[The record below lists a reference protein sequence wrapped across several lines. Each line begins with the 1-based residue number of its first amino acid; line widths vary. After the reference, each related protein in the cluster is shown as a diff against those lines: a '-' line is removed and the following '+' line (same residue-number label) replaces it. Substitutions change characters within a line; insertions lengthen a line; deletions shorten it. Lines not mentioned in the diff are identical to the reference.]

1 MTKRPLEPTPE
12 LLRVWKTS
20 GEEIASLPVEELSDV
35 KALKRYLEPLCGTP
49 RFRQR
54 LLNDGVMLDDDA
66 VINSPL
72 DLQLVLLRFSD
83 ASDREDTNLS
93 KAAEEGME
101 ALVEEILGRPRDPD
115 FLGSETLP
123 ALWVASQR
131 GHDGIVRLL
140 LEAKANKDASHCRRQ
155 ITQPNSRT
163 TCIAVAAE
171 RGFIDVVRL
180 LLDAGARQALPK
192 EGTTVYDTPLATAAA
207 AGHLDTVR
215 LLLETGV
222 DKDMLANTN
231 FKGRAPLAWAVQQGH
246 LDIAELLLGAEAD
259 ANQTCTLGRTP
270 LVWSCEEGKDE
281 QVRLLLEAGA
291 DKDRRGPCT
300 PLGAAAR
307 RGHLSV
313 VRLLLE
319 ADANIEASHPNDGR
333 APLWLAAAEGHYD
346 VVQFLLRARADKER
360 TDRSGFSPYWIAS
373 NKNFPE
379 VRKLLFFRGV

>member
-12 LLRVWKTS
+12 LVRVWKTS
-20 GEEIASLPVEELSDV
+20 GEEIASLPVDELSDV

-54 LLNDGVMLDDDA
+54 LLNDGVMLDDGA
-66 VINSPL
+66 VLNSPL

-83 ASDREDTNLS
+83 ASDNMDANLS
-93 KAAEEGME
+93 KAAEEGLE

-131 GHDGIVRLL
+131 GHDSIVRLL

-163 TCIAVAAE
+163 TCVAVAAE

-180 LLDAGARQALPK
+180 LLDAGARQALPR

-231 FKGRAPLAWAVQQGH
+231 FKGRAPLAWAVQEGH
-246 LDIAELLLGAEAD
+246 LDIAQLLLDAEAD

-270 LVWSCEEGKDE
+270 LVWSCEEGRDE
-281 QVRLLLEAGA
+281 QVRLLLESGA

-319 ADANIEASHPNDGR
+319 AGANIDA
-333 APLWLAAAEGHYD
+333 
-346 VVQFLLRARADKER
+346 LR
-360 TDRSGFSPYWIAS
+360 S
-373 NKNFPE
+373 
-379 VRKLLFFRGV
+379 

>member
-1 MTKRPLEPTPE
+1 MTKRPLEPPPE
-12 LLRVWKTS
+12 LLRVWKAS
-20 GEEIASLPVEELSDV
+20 GEEMASLPVEQLSDV

-54 LLNDGVMLDDDA
+54 LLNDGVMLDDGA
-66 VINSPL
+66 VLNSPL

-83 ASDREDTNLS
+83 ASDRMDTNLS

-171 RGFIDVVRL
+171 RGFVDVVRL
-180 LLDAGARQALPK
+180 LLDAGARQALPR

-231 FKGRAPLAWAVQQGH
+231 FKGRAPLAWAVQEGH
-246 LDIAELLLGAEAD
+246 LDIAQLLLDAEAD
-259 ANQTCTLGRTP
+259 ANQTCALGSGVLLRGTLGRTP
-270 LVWSCEEGKDE
+270 LVWSCEEGRDE
-281 QVRLLLEAGA
+281 QVRLLLGSGA

-319 ADANIEASHPNDGR
+319 AGANIEASHPNDGR

-346 VVQFLLRARADKER
+346 
-360 TDRSGFSPYWIAS
+360 
-373 NKNFPE
+373 
-379 VRKLLFFRGV
+379 